1 MQLSHRGRVR
11 PMARVLTMMSKTQ
24 LPSPAELSSPDR
36 LVDYFVA
43 LFLAAVAREIRRR
56 NVSPGGPKPSA

>member
-1 MQLSHRGRVR
+1 
-11 PMARVLTMMSKTQ
+11 MARVLTMMSKTQ
-24 LPSPAELSSPDR
+24 LPGSSELRSHER

-56 NVSPGGPKPSA
+56 SVWSGGPKQSA